1 MRSLVYQSSLK
12 ALEAA
17 EGEDSEVEGEAV
29 DKRLAAV
36 AVEALVAE
44 VADWVA
50 AEVAVEAA
58 DWEAVEAEDSLRDVT
73 RPAGNS
79 ADQSKLAIGG
89 SEESLGT
96 GDVTCNGYFDDKL
109 LLTRPRRAP
118 MRMRFESGTVLGF
131 LSRSCAMRIPDE
143 TFSDEYAAA
152 TSSFEKSVFRS
163 GQEAAGDHRR
173 DTVVARHRIDRF
185 LGGRSVS

>member
-118 MRMRFESGTVLGF
+118 MRMRFES
-131 LSRSCAMRIPDE
+131 SRSGILVPIL
-143 TFSDEYAAA
+143 
-152 TSSFEKSVFRS
+152 
-163 GQEAAGDHRR
+163 
-173 DTVVARHRIDRF
+173 ARCESRTKRF
-185 LGGRSVS
+185 LMSMPLLLLLLKKVCFDRGRKRPATTVGTRWSPATE